1 MPPVA
6 SSTYLRATYLL
17 LDPQDVRSGSMDG
30 CDRRGWGQEV
40 WDSNCTGGIREEG
53 WGDAG
58 KNSAGAVCI
67 IHFNRSRRWIRFRHA
82 LPKAGPCIPP
92 APCVILSPRI
102 PCTYDRRISVPI
114 LAAAFFFQTPHLQIS
129 HVGTP
134 FPTLQHAPGRLPPP
148 PRVPPIFSRILSAFD
163 RIPRTELPPPSPH
176 FNYYFDNMIVNDYYD
191 SRSVDA
197 INKPGDAEEFDPPFV
212 RSALSFAYGHL
223 LILSTLLPRVLPRLL
238 VVGGTVVTYLYTV
251 HLKPVLLLKNAVVA
265 SIVACC
271 PLASASSFG
280 DVTGGVIGLCGTLF
294 LGTFGRE
301 VWMDVIDVD
310 GDRKC
315 GIRTVLASASS
326 FGDVTGGVIGL
337 CGTLFLG
344 TFGREVWMDVID
356 VDGDRK
362 CGIRTVPVAY
372 GKRVGATLGGALL
385 VLSGAIPMVS
395 ASMGG
400 SRRRIVA
407 AGLGMVAMMR
417 TAAKAGGGGDDEA
430 VLKAVEM
437 SKGLP
442 MALILTSY
450 FLK

>member
-1 MPPVA
+1 
-6 SSTYLRATYLL
+6 
-17 LDPQDVRSGSMDG
+17 
-30 CDRRGWGQEV
+30 
-40 WDSNCTGGIREEG
+40 
-53 WGDAG
+53 
-58 KNSAGAVCI
+58 
-67 IHFNRSRRWIRFRHA
+67 
-82 LPKAGPCIPP
+82 
-92 APCVILSPRI
+92 
-102 PCTYDRRISVPI
+102 
-114 LAAAFFFQTPHLQIS
+114 
-129 HVGTP
+129 
-134 FPTLQHAPGRLPPP
+134 
-148 PRVPPIFSRILSAFD
+148 
-163 RIPRTELPPPSPH
+163 
-176 FNYYFDNMIVNDYYD
+176 MIVNDYYD

-310 GDRKC
+310 GDR
-315 GIRTVLASASS
+315 R
-326 FGDVTGGVIGL
+326 
-337 CGTLFLG
+337 
-344 TFGREVWMDVID
+344 
-356 VDGDRK
+356 

-407 AGLGMVAMMR
+407 AGLGMVAIMR